1 MISYGKLPPWGLMTI
16 DTLIPA
22 SHLEQNNIH
31 LFSDLSLFEIFTF
44 SAYFKVNTL
53 FLILNIYYE
62 LFKKFNTSGYFLSTS
77 QIIWK

>member
-1 MISYGKLPPWGLMTI
+1 MISYGKLPPWGLMII
-16 DTLIPA
+16 DTLTPA

-31 LFSDLSLFEIFTF
+31 LFSDLSPLEIFTF

-62 LFKKFNTSGYFLSTS
+62 PF
-77 QIIWK
+77 